1 MVPVWAWLAFLAVVT
16 VMLVVDL
23 QIWHRDAEEV
33 GTRAAA
39 IASGVWIAFGLGFAV
54 LVWFWLGPKEAEAY
68 LAGYLIEKSLSA
80 DNLFVFVLIFDYFRV
95 PPEYQHRPL
104 YYGIIGA
111 FVLRGIFIALGA
123 ALLSKF
129 SWVAFVFGLFLIYT
143 AYKLAT
149 EEDIDVHPDDN
160 PVLKILRRLVPMT
173 DEFHDHRLV
182 VRADG
187 SIKATPLLAVL
198 VVIETTDVIF
208 ALDSIPAIFGVT
220 RNAFI
225 VFSSNACALL
235 GLRALYFLLA
245 NLVARFRF
253 LDRGLALILGVV
265 GVKFIYEELV
275 HMQEGGSVHLLPE
288 WAVVQLPPWAPLLLV
303 AVIMAAA
310 IGLSVRYP
318 ESA

>member
-1 MVPVWAWLAFLAVVT
+1 MVPFWAWLAFLAVIV

-23 QIWHRDAEEV
+23 QVWHRDAEEV

-39 IASGVWIAFGLGFAV
+39 IASAVWVAFGLGFAV
-54 LVWFWLGPKEAEAY
+54 VVWFWLGHKEAEAY

-95 PPEYQHRPL
+95 PAEYQHRPL
-104 YYGIIGA
+104 YYGILGA
-111 FVLRGIFIALGA
+111 FVLRGVFIAAGA
-123 ALLSKF
+123 ALLTKF
-129 SWVAFVFGLFLIYT
+129 SWVAFLFGLFLIYT

-149 EEDIDVHPDDN
+149 EEDIDVHPEDN
-160 PVLKILRRLVPMT
+160 PVLKVLRRFIPMT
-173 DEFHDHRLV
+173 DELHGQRLFI
-182 VRADG
+182 RADG
-187 SIKATPLLAVL
+187 SIKATRLLAVL
-198 VVIETTDVIF
+198 IVIETTDVVF

-245 NLVARFRF
+245 NLVGRFRF

-275 HMQEGGSVHLLPE
+275 HMQEEGSLHLLPD

-303 AVIMAAA
+303 AVIMGAA
-310 IGLSVRYP
+310 IALSVRYP
-318 ESA
+318 ETA